1 MKHWMPINT
10 CEKEHGKKILC
21 YGDGY
26 IFEAECEMDDGFGTW
41 CNIGGAQAT
50 HWMPLPE
57 YPNTQP
63 AEQPRETCKW
73 KKTHRSHD
81 SIYDPH
87 GHGPFGMCMK
97 YCPFCGKKIEVVE

>member
-1 MKHWMPINT
+1 MNRSSETIGIKSDDILWLVTTARNLCPQWMNPVHHAN
-10 CEKEHGKKILC
+10 
-21 YGDGY
+21 Y
-26 IFEAECEMDDGFGTW
+26 MDVRSKLIQAFKRGT
-41 CNIGGAQAT
+41 A
-50 HWMPLPE
+50 
-57 YPNTQP
+57 QP

>member
-1 MKHWMPINT
+1 MKVVIILND
-10 CEKEHGKKILC
+10 KETFSVSQHEDGIALKSTHGVT
-21 YGDGY
+21 
-26 IFEAECEMDDGFGTW
+26 FEVQD
-41 CNIGGAQAT
+41 
-50 HWMPLPE
+50 
-57 YPNTQP
+57 TQP
-63 AEQPRETCKW
+63 AEPTSETCKW